1 VPRAIP
7 EGQLF
12 LLDACCLINLLTT
25 ERAGEIL
32 EALPYRWA
40 VPRLVAEKEVLRFSL
55 TSMSHEELQRPIS
68 VAEIRAETGIEIFDI
83 ESPNESAE
91 LRYFGEF
98 LDQGEANAC
107 ALAIG
112 RHGGVAT
119 DDKKALALLARSAPE
134 VPTLQSPEILFEA
147 FSGDRWT
154 DLEVRRMLRAIR
166 DRVNFIPR
174 RGAPHF
180 DWWTKL
186 LGATRNE
193 TP

>member
-1 VPRAIP
+1 MPRAIP
-7 EGQLF
+7 EGRLF

-40 VPRLVAEKEVLRFSL
+40 VPRFVAENEVLRL
-55 TSMSHEELQRPIS
+55 GVKRGSHGEVQRPIT
-68 VAEIRAETGIEIFDI
+68 VAEIRAETGVEILDI
-83 ESPNESAE
+83 ESPIEIKE
-91 LRYFGEF
+91 RLRFGEL

-107 ALAIG
+107 ALAVG
-112 RHGGVAT
+112 RQGGVAT
-119 DDKKALALLARSAPE
+119 DDKKALALLARTAPE
-134 VPTLQSPEILFEA
+134 VPTLQSPEILFE
-147 FSGDRWT
+147 SLEGNRWT

-166 DRVNFIPR
+166 DRAKFVPH

-186 LGATRNE
+186 LGGNSK
-193 TP
+193 